1 MRDKLYET
9 ESRIQ
14 AGLGRISWQT
24 LNIKEFCESCEKL
37 LKSLSAIVVQIGIM
51 GSDIRAKVNKLES
64 YSLFEMSADPPKG
77 WSADEKPLPVILKTS
92 KLGKISETP
101 ENDLGDTA
109 TATKPRKKTI
119 RINDRDESVMPC
131 VEYFKSLETERNHKT
146 NEIQRLYDSIGPIM
160 IKLESLIIGTF
171 TGESDKMSFYY
182 THWEKEMFSSLTRF
196 TTRSL
201 QEFGEKLMRNEV
213 MFEVDAVLAA
223 PEIIMKPSFNEIYN
237 IMVHSVKDFLER

>member
-1 MRDKLYET
+1 
-9 ESRIQ
+9 
-14 AGLGRISWQT
+14 
-24 LNIKEFCESCEKL
+24 
-37 LKSLSAIVVQIGIM
+37 M

-64 YSLFEMSADPPKG
+64 YSLFEMSGDPLKT
-77 WSADEKPLPVILKTS
+77 WNADEKPLPVILKTS

-101 ENDLGDTA
+101 ENDLDDTA
-109 TATKPRKKTI
+109 MKPRKKTI

-131 VEYFKSLETERNHKT
+131 VEYFKRLETERNHKT

-182 THWEKEMFSSLTRF
+182 THWEKEMFSALMRF

-201 QEFGEKLMRNEV
+201 QDFGEKLMRNEV
-213 MFEVDAVLAA
+213 TFEVDAVLAA